1 MAYGDF
7 IVLPRRTASDKILR
21 DQAFNIAKSL
31 KYDGYHRGLASMF
44 YNFFDKKSAALT
56 DKSASIG
63 AIKNENVADQQLAEE
78 LHKPIIRK
86 FEKLKVHS
94 SFIDNIWGANLP
106 DMQLISIYNKRIC
119 FLLCVIFIYSK
130 YVRVVSLKSK
140 KCITIIKVSQI
151 FLDESVSKKTKYG

>member
-7 IVLPRRTASDKILR
+7 KGLPRTTASDKILR

-63 AIKNENVADQQLAEE
+63 AIKNENVPDQQLAEE

-106 DMQLISIYNKRIC
+106 DMQLISKYNKRIC
-119 FLLCVIFIYSK
+119 FFIMCYIH
-130 YVRVVSLKSK
+130 L
-140 KCITIIKVSQI
+140 
-151 FLDESVSKKTKYG
+151 